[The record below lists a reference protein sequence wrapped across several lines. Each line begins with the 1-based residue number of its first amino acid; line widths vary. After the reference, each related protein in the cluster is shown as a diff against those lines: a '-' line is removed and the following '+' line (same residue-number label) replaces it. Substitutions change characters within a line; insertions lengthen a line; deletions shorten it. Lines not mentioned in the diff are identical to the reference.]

1 MKFWSQ
7 FFLLLLQIWQDS
19 WPWNYLTDALNKE
32 KLQIQETMETHN
44 ATTGCLDDVAPRD
57 IYYDDNDDDDD
68 DDDCDVMFTL
78 VGGYPGYSVVDPEV
92 DYQRSGT

>member
-1 MKFWSQ
+1 
-7 FFLLLLQIWQDS
+7 
-19 WPWNYLTDALNKE
+19 
-32 KLQIQETMETHN
+32 METHS
-44 ATTGCLDDVAPRD
+44 ATTGCLDDVVPRD
-57 IYYDDNDDDDD
+57 IYYDDDDDDND